1 MPTII
6 VHLLN
11 EDSVLGEV
19 DELPKKGDSL
29 LQLKNPRRKDGKD
42 VAYLEPNVTQVY
54 WPLHKVTLIEVL
66 PGAEDEEIISS
77 VRE

>member
-19 DELPKKGDSL
+19 DELPQKGDSL
-29 LQLKNPRRKDGKD
+29 LHLKNPRRKDGKD
-42 VAYLEPNVTQVY
+42 ITYLEMNVTQVF
-54 WPLHKVTLIEVL
+54 WPMQRVTLIEVV
-66 PGAEDEEIISS
+66 PGAEEEEIISP